1 MKIIMI
7 RHGATKGNKEG
18 RYVGWTDEGIT
29 HDSKRLL
36 EEWHEKDR
44 IFFKVTDVV
53 ISPLLR
59 CRQTADILFPGR
71 AAIEVPEL
79 RECNFGDFE
88 YKNYK
93 ELNGNPV
100 YQRYID
106 SNGETGFPNGETKAQ
121 FQNRCIKGF
130 CNVMKRY
137 EESAPDM
144 VAFVVH
150 GGTVMA
156 LLDAYSSPHKDYY
169 EWHIHN
175 GEGLI
180 MDLFR
185 REDGFIMEHIEK
197 IGNI

>member
-1 MKIIMI
+1 M
-7 RHGATKGNKEG
+7 
-18 RYVGWTDEGIT
+18 
-29 HDSKRLL
+29 
-36 EEWHEKDR
+36 
-44 IFFKVTDVV
+44 
-53 ISPLLR
+53 
-59 CRQTADILFPGR
+59 
-71 AAIEVPEL
+71 PEL

-121 FQNRCIKGF
+121 FQNRFIKGF